1 MADDGKRKT
10 ESRMSGR
17 RQQEKQEKKQFS
29 DFVRIHAINK
39 NLIVRDAEA
48 EILKEGVTRFG
59 LELEE
64 ANGILLAVVG
74 EYDIALVSEV
84 EATVQTLLEQ
94 LVRRNKIGQKEFDDA
109 VAIYKRLTYGS
120 LSELEVRRRV
130 KQMIEERSWRARKTR
145 RFFGT
150 RKWFRRI

>member
-1 MADDGKRKT
+1 MADGGKRKR
-10 ESRMSGR
+10 ECGMSGR

-94 LVRRNKIGQKEFDDA
+94 LVRRTKIAQKEFDA
-109 VAIYKRLTYGS
+109 TVAIYKRLTYGS
-120 LSELEVRRRV
+120 
-130 KQMIEERSWRARKTR
+130 
-145 RFFGT
+145 
-150 RKWFRRI
+150 